1 MHLTFWLAFALAL
14 LLLVLAGIAHLVFWG
29 SSYRVAQQQDEL
41 RFAETNDG
49 WRIALGRRT
58 PRGAARKLP
67 VLLCH
72 GLSVN
77 RGNLDFG
84 VDRYSLSLFLA
95 QAGFDCFAIDLR
107 GHGASRR
114 ARPEA
119 PRRWNFDTYLAQD
132 VPAVLDEIAK
142 ATGSAQVLWV
152 GHSQGALLGL
162 CAASL
167 YPARIA
173 AVAALA
179 PPTHF
184 AAQKE
189 VRTLLRFAFLGM
201 RRNRL
206 LARAAAPI
214 VARLHLALSQLA
226 INTRNI
232 DPRIIQQLMTNII
245 EDVSP
250 GVFAQFI
257 DWARTDRFTSAD
269 GKVDYR
275 AGLARAQQPALF
287 LAGARDRLAPAASV
301 RAGFELWGGPKE
313 LYLAGLAEGLK
324 ADYGHSD
331 LIFGQHAP
339 EEIFPRVRDW
349 LIGQSGYREG
359 HLS

>member
-1 MHLTFWLAFALAL
+1 MLALAALGL
-14 LLLVLAGIAHLVFWG
+14 LAVVALLALAHLFFWG
-29 SSYRVAQQQDEL
+29 FYYRVLPQQDEL
-41 RFAETNDG
+41 RFADTTDG

-58 PRGAARKLP
+58 PRGTPRLPP

-84 VDRYSLSLFLA
+84 VERYSLALHLA
-95 QAGFDCFAIDLR
+95 QAGFDCFSIDLR

-114 ARPEA
+114 LRQDA
-119 PRRWNFDTYLAQD
+119 PRRWNFDSYLAQD
-132 VPAVLDEIAK
+132 IPAALDDIRA
-142 ATGSAQVLWV
+142 ATGSAKVLWV

-162 CAASL
+162 AAASL
-167 YPARIA
+167 FPDRIA
-173 AVAALA
+173 GVAALA

-189 VRTLLRFAFLGM
+189 LKSLLRFAFVGM

-214 VARLHLALSQLA
+214 ASRLHLALSQLA

-232 DPRIIQQLMTNII
+232 EPRVTAQILANLI

-250 GVFAQFI
+250 GVFAQFLE
-257 DWARTDRFTSAD
+257 WARTDRFVSAD
-269 GKVDYR
+269 GKIDYR
-275 AGLARAQQPALF
+275 AALTRATQPALF
-287 LAGARDRLAPAASV
+287 IAGARDFLAPPDSV
-301 RAGFELWGGPKE
+301 RAGFELWSGKKQLWIASVANG
-313 LYLAGLAEGLK
+313 AS

-331 LIFGQHAP
+331 LIFGRKAP
-339 EEIFPRVRDW
+339 EEIFPRVRDF
-349 LIGQSGYREG
+349 LLA
-359 HLS
+359 LSCATG

>member
-1 MHLTFWLAFALAL
+1 MQLPSWQIALLTAAALAL
-14 LLLVLAGIAHLVFWG
+14 AAVLHLLFWG
-29 SSYRVAQQQDEL
+29 FRYRVLQQQDEL
-41 RFAETNDG
+41 RFAETADG
-49 WRIALGRRT
+49 WQIALGRRT
-58 PRGAARKLP
+58 PRGPPRKLP

-84 VDRYSLSLFLA
+84 VDRYSLSLYLA

-114 ARPEA
+114 AQKSA

-132 VPAVLDEIAK
+132 IPAALEEIRR
-142 ATGSAQVLWV
+142 ATGSARVLWV

-167 YPARIA
+167 YPAQIA
-173 AVAALA
+173 AVAAMA

-189 VRTLLRFAFLGM
+189 VRALLRFGFLGM

-214 VARLHLALSQLA
+214 LARLHLGLSQLA
-226 INTRNI
+226 INTRNL
-232 DPRIIQQLMTNII
+232 DPRVTSQLLTNII

-250 GVFAQFI
+250 GVFAQFL
-257 DWARTDRFTSAD
+257 DWARTDRFGSAD

-275 AGLARAQQPALF
+275 QSLAKALQPALF
-287 LAGARDRLAPAASV
+287 LAGARDLLAPAESV
-301 RAGFELWGGPKE
+301 GAGYQLWGGPKE
-313 LYLAGLAEGLK
+313 LFVAGLLAGLSV
-324 ADYGHSD
+324 DYGHSD
-331 LIFGQHAP
+331 LIFGRSAP
-339 EEIFPRVRDW
+339 DEIFPRVRDF
-349 LIGQSGYREG
+349 LLRQEPG
-359 HLS
+359 